1 MAKIKNLS
9 DLGELYA
16 SNIHETKVQEVKE
29 YNDVLLT
36 DASVYLPESTA
47 PKVGEGFGKDKEELA
62 KGTGPEAS
70 DNFKKVDEKQDPGSS
85 KKVMKKAPVTENE
98 EKEKEGEGN
107 EAGEENEKEEKKE
120 KKNAHQADAAK
131 QTQPKEK
138 IQERVDSAS
147 KGTKYN
153 KQSFTMSK
161 SKFDKLYEDAI
172 NGVPFVKEQDDATP
186 VAPADDTGADLGADM
201 APDAATDMGEEQPMS
216 HTEIIDLL
224 QKALDALKKHAGT
237 EDAGTGMDTDAPE
250 GSPEAGTPVM
260 EEDDDDTMDEAV
272 DAEDLGHAGVGS
284 GAKSE
289 QLKDGHKIH
298 KVSTLKTAGAA
309 SEQGGPKGGDGTVNK
324 AKDFDKGLQKP
335 TGNNQVGNLKTNKGT
350 DNAFQ

>member
-1 MAKIKNLS
+1 MAKLKNLS
-9 DLGELYA
+9 ELGEIYS
-16 SNIHETKVQEVKE
+16 SNIHTAQIQEVKD
-29 YNDVLLT
+29 YNEILLT
-36 DASVYLPESTA
+36 DASSYLPESAA

-62 KGTGPEAS
+62 KDTGPQAAE
-70 DNFKKVDEKQDPGSS
+70 NFKKVDEKQDPGSS
-85 KKVMKKAPVTENE
+85 KKVMKKALNTETE
-98 EKEKEGEGN
+98 EKEKEGE
-107 EAGEENEKEEKKE
+107 ESGEEEKEEKE
-120 KKNAHQADAAK
+120 ENKNTHQADAAK

-147 KGTKYN
+147 KTAKYN

-172 NGVPFVKEQDDATP
+172 NGVPFVKEQDEATP
-186 VAPADDTGADLGADM
+186 VAPADDTGADLGADL
-201 APDAATDMGEEQPMS
+201 PDAAADMGGEQPMS

-260 EEDDDDTMDEAV
+260 EEEDDDTMDEAV

-289 QLKDGHKIH
+289 QLKDGHKIQ
-298 KVSTLKTAGAA
+298 KVSSLKTAGGAT
-309 SEQGGPKGGDGTVNK
+309 EQGGPKGGDGTAQK
-324 AKDFDKGLQKP
+324 AKDFDKSYQKP
-335 TGNNQVGNLKTNKGT
+335 TGSREVGNLKVSKGT